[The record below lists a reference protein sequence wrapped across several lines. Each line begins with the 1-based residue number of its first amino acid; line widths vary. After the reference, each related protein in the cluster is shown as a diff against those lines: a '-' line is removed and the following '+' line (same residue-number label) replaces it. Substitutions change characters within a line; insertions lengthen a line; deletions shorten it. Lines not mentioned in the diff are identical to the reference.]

1 MDKKIA
7 LITGGTSGIGLEVVK
22 GLLKENYKLLVVGRN
37 KNNIDEIN
45 KEIDINNKII
55 FFYCDL
61 SETDQI
67 KKLLIKLKNYNK
79 IDLLINNA
87 GALFATQEY
96 NSQGVEKTFALNHLS
111 YFQITIGI
119 LDQLEKSNN
128 ARIINVSSNMH
139 RIFNLDI
146 NDLENKINYGGWKA
160 YSNSKFLNV
169 LFTYHLSKKLKDGV
183 VCNCLS
189 PGFIDSEFGNNNKSI
204 FRIFIKILKK
214 LLAKTT
220 KKGAETILYMALD
233 KNLSNINGKFFQNCK
248 IKETSKKTYDI
259 DLMKK
264 VWELSLNYINI

>member
-1 MDKKIA
+1 MDQKIA

-22 GLLKENYKLLVVGRN
+22 GLIKKNYKLLVVGRN
-37 KNNIDEIN
+37 KKNIDKIN
-45 KEIDINNKII
+45 KETDINNKII

-61 SETDQI
+61 SETDEI
-67 KKLLIKLKNYNK
+67 KKLLIRLKDYNK

-87 GALFATQEY
+87 GALFATREN
-96 NSQGVEKTFALNHLS
+96 NSQGIEKTFALNHLS
-111 YFQITIGI
+111 YFQITTGI
-119 LDQLEKSNN
+119 LNQLEKSNS

-146 NDLENKINYGGWKA
+146 NDLENKKYYNGWKA
-160 YSNSKFLNV
+160 YSNSKFLNI
-169 LFTYHLSKKLKDGV
+169 LFTYHLSKKLKDSV

-220 KKGAETILYMALD
+220 KKGAETILHMALS
-233 KNLSNINGKFFQNCK
+233 KNLSSINGKFFQDCK
-248 IKETSKKTYDI
+248 ITETSKKTYDA

-264 VWELSLNYINI
+264 AWELSLNYINI